1 MSFVSG
7 TVFRFPP
14 YQLAYPEKKL
24 TMDEMLAKF
33 INEGKREHE
42 EMEIFIREFR
52 TTNELLLKEQ
62 NNLLSEL
69 KIKVHELSR
78 VMNDVLFLRH
88 EVKGVI
94 TRGGKMT
101 YGVTHDKEINEA
113 NNNHNEPSGLQHD
126 MQKKP
131 REVVVENESPKAQ
144 ERIIHTSIELQ
155 KPSVPFVGILNL
167 MRQNK

>member
-1 MSFVSG
+1 TMFKF
-7 TVFRFPP
+7 TTNQFA
-14 YQLAYPEKKL
+14 YQEKRL
-24 TMDEMLAKF
+24 TMDELLARF
-33 INEGKREHE
+33 INEGIREHE
-42 EMEIFIREFR
+42 ETKIFIREFR

-131 REVVVENESPKAQ
+131 REVVVENK
-144 ERIIHTSIELQ
+144 L
-155 KPSVPFVGILNL
+155 
-167 MRQNK
+167 